1 MRAIKKICK
10 GEEITTCY
18 FNHVEK
24 LGSIPRKRKTA
35 IKKALGFDCKCP
47 VCLGHVPVQEKILKK
62 LIEATNKVNRTPPY
76 DWNREAGLWSWI
88 FDLTLELN
96 IGHPLDKISALESL
110 AGFAHLARDKDLV
123 KKAMDMLKQ
132 FAEEYKIG
140 VIQRNF
146 KVWEKCVE
154 MFSKEFSSNNAPEMK
169 EIEFIEKAI
178 KVNCF

>member
-1 MRAIKKICK
+1 MTR
-10 GEEITTCY
+10 
-18 FNHVEK
+18 
-24 LGSIPRKRKTA
+24 SIALKSGCLKRFHSVA
-35 IKKALGFDCKCP
+35 
-47 VCLGHVPVQEKILKK
+47 
-62 LIEATNKVNRTPPY
+62 
-76 DWNREAGLWSWI
+76 
-88 FDLTLELN
+88 
-96 IGHPLDKISALESL
+96 KISALESL